1 MRTVRFA
8 LLGCGQIA
16 SKHGAALSRLVPGA
30 QLIAA
35 CDSNFVRAE
44 ALAATCGCRAFA
56 DFDRM
61 MMEIGHEIDVV
72 NVLTP
77 TGYHLDGVLRVAGY
91 GKHVVLEKPM
101 ALTEREGLQM
111 LQACEAAGVQLFV
124 VKQNRFNNA
133 VQKLHQAVRA
143 GRFGKIVVA
152 TVRVRWTRDQGYY
165 NKDAWRGTRAFD
177 GGVLANQASHHI
189 DLLQWLVGDVRTVSA
204 YTARRLVEVE
214 TEDTAVAILRFG
226 CGALGVVE
234 ATTATRP
241 KDLEAS
247 ISILGE
253 GGAVEISGFATDEM
267 RTWQFKPALPEDE
280 GVLAAFGT
288 KPAGQDRAYA
298 HAQYLRNVVAS
309 VRNEAAEIVDGYE
322 GLKTV
327 RLIEALYKA
336 SEQGTEIAIPRIVSG
351 RAVASP
357 LPDAGIRAI
366 YPTPEREPAPTGQL
380 YAAK

>member
-1 MRTVRFA
+1 MQVVRFA

-16 SKHGAALSRLVPGA
+16 SKHAAALSRLVPGA
-30 QLIAA
+30 QLVAA
-35 CDSNFVRAE
+35 CDSNFARAE
-44 ALAATCGCRAFA
+44 ALAANFGCQAFA
-56 DFDRM
+56 DFDEM
-61 MMEIGHEIDVV
+61 MARLGDEIDVV

-77 TGYHLDGVLRVAGY
+77 TGYHLDGVLRVAAY
-91 GKHVVLEKPM
+91 RKHVVLEKPM

-111 LQACEAAGVQLFV
+111 LRACEVAGVQLFV
-124 VKQNRFNNA
+124 VKQNRFNPA

-226 CGALGVVE
+226 CGALGVLE

-247 ISILGE
+247 ISVLGE

-280 GVLAAFGT
+280 GVLAEFAT
-288 KPAGQDRAYA
+288 KPAGQDRAFA

-309 VRNEAAEIVDGYE
+309 VRNQAAEIVDGHE

-336 SEQGTEIAIPRIVSG
+336 SERGAEIAVPRAASFRSTPAIVPAAALRGMDAALATSTG
-351 RAVASP
+351 R
-357 LPDAGIRAI
+357 LH
-366 YPTPEREPAPTGQL
+366 
-380 YAAK
+380 AAK

>member
-16 SKHGAALSRLVPGA
+16 SKHGAALGRLVPGA
-30 QLIAA
+30 QLTAV
-35 CDSNFVRAE
+35 CDSNFARAE
-44 ALAATCGCRAFA
+44 ALAATYGCRAFA
-56 DFDRM
+56 DFDQM

-77 TGYHLDGVLRVAGY
+77 TGYHLDGVLRVAAY
-91 GKHVVLEKPM
+91 RKHVVLEKPM
-101 ALTEREGLQM
+101 ALTESEGLQM

-124 VKQNRFNNA
+124 VKQNRFNSA

-177 GGVLANQASHHI
+177 GGVLANQASHHL
-189 DLLQWLVGDVRTVSA
+189 DLLQWLVGDVHTVS
-204 YTARRLVEVE
+204 TARRLVEVE

-280 GVLAAFGT
+280 GVLAEFGT

-309 VRNEAAEIVDGYE
+309 VRHQAAEIVDGYE

-336 SEQGTEIAIPRIVSG
+336 SEQGAEIAVPRIVSNG
-351 RAVASP
+351 ALVSP
-357 LPDAGIRAI
+357 PPAAGIRSI
-366 YPTPEREPAPTGQL
+366 YPPPERDPASMGRL

>member
-16 SKHGAALSRLVPGA
+16 LKHGAALSRLVPGA
-30 QLIAA
+30 QLYAV
-35 CDSNFVRAE
+35 CDSNFARAE
-44 ALAATCGCRAFA
+44 ALAATHGCRAFA
-56 DFDRM
+56 DFDQM
-61 MMEIGHEIDVV
+61 MAEIGHDIDVV

-77 TGYHLDGVLRVAGY
+77 TGYHLDGVLRVAAHR
-91 GKHVVLEKPM
+91 KHVVLEKPM
-101 ALTEREGLQM
+101 ALTEHEGLQM

-124 VKQNRFNNA
+124 VKQNRFNAA

-189 DLLQWLVGDVRTVSA
+189 DLLQWLVGDVHTVSA

-267 RTWQFKPALPEDE
+267 RTWQFKPAIPEDA
-280 GVLAAFGT
+280 GVLAEFAT

-309 VRNEAAEIVDGYE
+309 VRHEAAEIVDGYE

-336 SEQGTEIAIPRIVSG
+336 SEQGTEIAIPRAVSN
-351 RAVASP
+351 RAVVSP
-357 LPDAGIRAI
+357 LSSAGIRAI
-366 YPTPEREPAPTGQL
+366 YPTPAGQL

>member
-1 MRTVRFA
+1 MQTVRFA

-30 QLIAA
+30 ELKAV
-35 CDSNFVRAE
+35 CDSNFARAE
-44 ALAATCGCRAFA
+44 ALAATHRCRAFN
-56 DFDRM
+56 DFDQM
-61 MMEIGHEIDVV
+61 MAEIGHEIDVV

-77 TGYHLDGVLRVAGY
+77 TGYHLDGVLRVAAHR
-91 GKHVVLEKPM
+91 KHVVLEKPM
-101 ALTEREGLQM
+101 ALTEHEGLQM

-124 VKQNRFNNA
+124 VKQNRFNAA
-133 VQKLHQAVRA
+133 VQKLHRAVRA

-189 DLLQWLVGDVRTVSA
+189 DLLQWLVGDVHTVSA

-280 GVLAAFGT
+280 GVLAEFAT

-309 VRNEAAEIVDGYE
+309 VRHEAAEIVDGYE

-336 SEQGTEIAIPRIVSG
+336 SEQGAEIAIPRAAPN
-351 RAVASP
+351 RAVVGP
-357 LPDAGIRAI
+357 LSGAGIRAV
-366 YPTPEREPAPTGQL
+366 YPAPAGQL

>member
-1 MRTVRFA
+1 MRLVRFA

-16 SKHGAALSRLVPGA
+16 SKHAAALVDQVPGA
-30 QLIAA
+30 TLVAV
-35 CDSNFVRAE
+35 CDSNPDRAN
-44 ALAATCGCRAFA
+44 ALAATSGCRAFD
-56 DFDRM
+56 DFDEM
-61 MMEIGHEIDVV
+61 MRALGDEIDVV

-77 TGYHLDGVLRVAGY
+77 TGNHLDGVLQVARY

-101 ALTEREGLQM
+101 ALTESDGLLM
-111 LQACEAAGVQLFV
+111 LEACEAAGAQLFV
-124 VKQNRFNNA
+124 VKQNRFNRA
-133 VQKLHQAVRA
+133 VQKLHDAIES

-165 NKDAWRGTRAFD
+165 NKDAWRGTRELD

-189 DLLQWLVGDVRTVSA
+189 DLLQWLVGEVDTVSA

-214 TEDTAVAILRFG
+214 TEDTAVAILRFN

-253 GGAVEISGFATDEM
+253 GGAVEISGFAPDEM
-267 RTWQFKPALPEDE
+267 RTWQFKPALPEDAE
-280 GVLAAFGT
+280 VLAEYGS
-288 KPAGQDRAYA
+288 KPAGQHRAYA
-298 HAQYLRNVVAS
+298 HAQYLSNVVAA

-327 RLIEALYKA
+327 RLIEAFYRA
-336 SEQGTEIAIPRIVSG
+336 SAQGSEIAVPR
-351 RAVASP
+351 
-357 LPDAGIRAI
+357 PDARPARAGR
-366 YPTPEREPAPTGQL
+366 THERTRASAPQRVV
-380 YAAK
+380 AAE

>member
-30 QLIAA
+30 ELIAV
-35 CDSNFVRAE
+35 CDSNFTRAE
-44 ALAATCGCRAFA
+44 ALAATHGCRAFV
-56 DFDRM
+56 DFDQM
-61 MMEIGHEIDVV
+61 MTEIGHDIDVV

-77 TGYHLDGVLRVAGY
+77 TGHHLDGVLRVAAY
-91 GKHVVLEKPM
+91 HKHVVLEKPM
-101 ALTEREGLQM
+101 ALTEHEGLQM

-124 VKQNRFNNA
+124 VKQNRFNAA
-133 VQKLHQAVRA
+133 VRKLHQAVRA

-189 DLLQWLVGDVRTVSA
+189 DLLQWLVGDVHTVSA

-214 TEDTAVAILRFG
+214 TEDTAVAILRFS

-247 ISILGE
+247 ISVLGE

-280 GVLAAFGT
+280 GVLAEFAT
-288 KPAGQDRAYA
+288 KPAGQDRAFA

-309 VRNEAAEIVDGYE
+309 VRHEAAEIVDGYE

-336 SEQGTEIAIPRIVSG
+336 SEQGAEIAIPRAVSN
-351 RAVASP
+351 RAVVRPSSGAS
-357 LPDAGIRAI
+357 IRAVH
-366 YPTPEREPAPTGQL
+366 PVPAGQL